1 MLFIYSFILRPSVS
15 VLEAFQSTS
24 PNGCIWWM
32 RPGNLVQRLWVLLHP
47 SHWCDKDW
55 ERARHQHVHLHR
67 KVSFQEPSL
76 PLDATCISALVW
88 YAEVTLAS
96 TPVTVKQDGAEHC
109 HCAERVVVTRGTMH
123 IGPVHPC
130 RKGMTSWWDNVPT
143 WELLATRGLEKYTYE
158 HSSVLSTR
166 CTKGARPM

>member
-1 MLFIYSFILRPSVS
+1 MVGLCGNVDFQPGLLMFYYIIYIYILHYTYIYIAHYKYIYIYIAISLYACMLFIYSFILRPSVS

-76 PLDATCISALVW
+76 PLDATCIFALV
-88 YAEVTLAS
+88 
-96 TPVTVKQDGAEHC
+96 
-109 HCAERVVVTRGTMH
+109 
-123 IGPVHPC
+123 
-130 RKGMTSWWDNVPT
+130 
-143 WELLATRGLEKYTYE
+143 
-158 HSSVLSTR
+158 
-166 CTKGARPM
+166 